1 VTTKIQPNPSDSR
14 FTAGDLVYIPQDVQ
28 LWAWG
33 EGSVFSTPA
42 PTTGIFIE
50 ERDAGVLLFIK
61 GRRMMAKKAHIYPY
75 AQEKK

>member
-1 VTTKIQPNPSDSR
+1 MTTKIQPNPSDSR

-33 EGSVFSTPA
+33 EGSVINTPA

-50 ERDAGVLLFIK
+50 EKELKEISTSNAYCLFYSRK
-61 GRRMMAKKAHIYPY
+61 
-75 AQEKK
+75 